1 MQYTMEV
8 RRLLYTS
15 EFVLLRNYVEVII
28 PLVFSIYL
36 AIMYQLPNRK
46 YYAQLADIDEG
57 QLLQTLHNVLLYCV
71 LQFTSLLA
79 VMLML
84 HTELGLSPIRQL
96 AFVLEKQFAGAQIK
110 LVFWVFYNVQA
121 SLQHYGF
128 DYSFQFAWLHQDDPA

>member
-1 MQYTMEV
+1 
-8 RRLLYTS
+8 
-15 EFVLLRNYVEVII
+15 
-28 PLVFSIYL
+28 
-36 AIMYQLPNRK
+36 MYQLPNRK

-84 HTELGLSPIRQL
+84 HTELGLSPLRQL

-121 SLQHYGF
+121 SLQHYGKYVF
-128 DYSFQFAWLHQDDPA
+128 IPYILSFVLQYAPPHTVFILYLPLRRRL